1 MNLGNERF
9 DEIVNMEELNRMAEW
24 GADAEMIR
32 MQKEAGRLHS
42 NRDDFDEEQSRIG
55 GCRRYLPCPI
65 CYKCCNKASHL
76 YIKCQLCRIPAC
88 VHTHREKEAMIRRA
102 NFFVPVTGEVMAAII
117 EGAGEL
123 DVRLI

>member
-1 MNLGNERF
+1 
-9 DEIVNMEELNRMAEW
+9 MEELNRMAEW

-32 MQKEAGRLHS
+32 IQKEAARLHS
-42 NRDDFDEEQSRIG
+42 NKDDFDEELSRIG

-65 CYKCCNKASHL
+65 CYKCGNKASHL

-102 NFFVPVTGEVMAAII
+102 NFYVHVTGGVMAAII
-117 EGAGEL
+117 EKSGAL